1 MANEFFHIDMLPAR
15 EGDCLWIEYGDDSA
29 THRVVIDGGR
39 KIAWDALKL
48 RIDALPAGDR
58 KLDLLI
64 LTHVD
69 ADHIEGFLKMMSEQ
83 NLDLFVD
90 DVWFNGFVH
99 LTRPTGIER
108 FGAKQ
113 GERFTDDLIG
123 KVEDEGWGWNK
134 RFDRKSVVVP
144 DDGQPP
150 VKTLLGGMRVSVLSP
165 RWDGLERLKNTWRR
179 EVQAAGMVPSDE
191 PPPEP
196 PPEGMERFGVL
207 NAEKVKA
214 LAQTEEKKDSSRAN
228 AASIAVLLEFAGAS
242 AILPGDAHA
251 DVLLKSLE
259 TISPNAPFKVDAFKL
274 SHHGSFGTISRA
286 LIDKI
291 VTPRVLISSDG
302 SRHHHP
308 DRETI
313 AQVVVHSDSRVEL
326 IGNYES
332 DEMLEWDIGSLKRRF
347 DYGVT
352 VPQAADDGTIRVTL
366 VE

>member
-15 EGDCLWIEYGDDSA
+15 EGDCLWIEYGDDTS

-39 KIAWDALKL
+39 QIAWDSLKQ
-48 RIDALPAGDR
+48 RIDALPAHDR

-69 ADHIEGFLKMMSEQ
+69 ADHIEGFLKMMDEDD
-83 NLDLFVD
+83 LDLVVD
-90 DVWFNGFVH
+90 DVWFNAFVH
-99 LTRPTGIER
+99 LTRPTGLEH

-113 GERFTDDLIG
+113 GERFTDDLID
-123 KVEDEGWGWNK
+123 KVANDGWAWNK
-134 RFDRKSVVVP
+134 AFDRESVVVP

-150 VKTLLGGMRVSVLSP
+150 AKTLPGGMRVSVLSP
-165 RWDGLERLKNTWRR
+165 KWTGLERLKNTWRR
-179 EVQAAGMVPSDE
+179 EVEAAGMVPSDT

-196 PPEGMERFGVL
+196 LPEGMERFGSL
-207 NAEKVKA
+207 NADKVLA
-214 LAQTEEKKDSSRAN
+214 LAETDEKRDGSRAN
-228 AASIAVLLEFAGAS
+228 AASIAVLLEFGGAS

-251 DVLLKSLE
+251 DVLLESLE
-259 TISPNAPFKVDAFKL
+259 ALSPGQPFAVDAFKL

-291 VTPRVLISSDG
+291 ATPRVLVSSDG

-313 AQVVVHSDSRVEL
+313 AQVVVRSGNRIEL
-326 IGNYES
+326 VGNYES
-332 DEMLEWDIGSLKRRF
+332 EEMVEWDIAALKHRF
-347 DYGVT
+347 DYDVT
-352 VPQAADDGTIRVTL
+352 VPDTANGTIRVTL
-366 VE
+366 LE